1 MLAILIISVLLIAAA
16 ALLLRKKKA
25 ASLEAPNV
33 LAATENLTAS
43 PPAVNVSGDHEP
55 SVIVS
60 PILLVSKS
68 DLPVEEK
75 PVASPTA
82 LEVVEKP
89 PLAPATDKPAKTRK
103 PTKTG
108 IKDRPTKPT
117 KIKAAKKNKKR

>member
-1 MLAILIISVLLIAAA
+1 MLAILIISVLLIAGA

-33 LAATENLTAS
+33 LAATENLTALPS
-43 PPAVNVSGDHEP
+43 AVDISGDHES

-68 DLPVEEK
+68 ELPVEEK
-75 PVASPTA
+75 PVESSTA
-82 LEVVEKP
+82 LEAADKP
-89 PLAPATDKPAKTRK
+89 PLAPAADKPAKARK
-103 PTKTG
+103 PTKIGT
-108 IKDRPTKPT
+108 KDRPTKPT